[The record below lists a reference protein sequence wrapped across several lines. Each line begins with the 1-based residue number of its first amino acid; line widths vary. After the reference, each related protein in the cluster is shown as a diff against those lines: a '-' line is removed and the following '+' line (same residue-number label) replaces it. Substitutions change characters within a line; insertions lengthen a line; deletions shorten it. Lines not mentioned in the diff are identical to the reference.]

1 MGLPRRTKVEQIRE
15 RDLMMP
21 QEVRQMPEDR
31 FILLV
36 EGQRPI
42 LQTKLRYHV
51 SEPFRSAAKY
61 AVEYPVEVPETEF
74 AAMLPA
80 PGTTVGYDEASDLI
94 SEESYP
100 QAPISNIE
108 AATASNAKTAPM
120 KVARSIRAKPT
131 ANADRKTKSALAASE
146 GAPHGDRQ
154 AHIEEKLLPSGTRL
168 RAVIAASL
176 AAAPEMSPPRRKN
189 IQEILAQTIPDPAE
203 IGLE

>member
-1 MGLPRRTKVEQIRE
+1 
-15 RDLMMP
+15 
-21 QEVRQMPEDR
+21 
-31 FILLV
+31 
-36 EGQRPI
+36 
-42 LQTKLRYHV
+42 
-51 SEPFRSAAKY
+51 
-61 AVEYPVEVPETEF
+61 VEYPVEVPETKF

>member
-1 MGLPRRTKVEQIRE
+1 
-15 RDLMMP
+15 
-21 QEVRQMPEDR
+21 
-31 FILLV
+31 
-36 EGQRPI
+36 
-42 LQTKLRYHV
+42 
-51 SEPFRSAAKY
+51 
-61 AVEYPVEVPETEF
+61 
-74 AAMLPA
+74 
-80 PGTTVGYDEASDLI
+80 VGYDEASDLI